1 MRYLGMAMLLGLAL
15 TGCSDPPSQVTR
27 TELFEVMYLHDRDRT
42 TSHQVDLKNVR
53 TGEVS
58 LAVGIRRYCEEQA
71 LARTKVGTR
80 WELPVT
86 TYTYKSGKV
95 ERQIHAHSLCQTQPV
110 EPVTSTTGY
119 QSVP

>member
-1 MRYLGMAMLLGLAL
+1 MRNLWMMLLGLAL
-15 TGCSDPPSQVTR
+15 TACSDPPTQVTR

-42 TSHQVDLKNVR
+42 TYHQVDLKNVK

-58 LAVGIRRYCEEQA
+58 LAVGIRRHCEETQ

-86 TYTYKSGKV
+86 TYTYESGKV

-110 EPVTSTTGY
+110 DPVTSTTGY